1 MIFLFY
7 ILAALLVYSSYKSF
21 RGGIEYLNYFKKQL
35 ARPRTNFLPF
45 VSIIAPC
52 KGVDDGLRKNLQ
64 ALIDQDH
71 PNFEV
76 IFVVDSELDAAV
88 SVITDISSENTKLVV
103 AKTSLE
109 STQKV
114 ENLREAVLHVSEN
127 SEILVFVDSD
137 VRPSKTWLRDL
148 TAPLQDESIGAAT
161 GYRWFISKHPGFAS
175 ELRSVWNASIA
186 SVLGPNQDS
195 NFCWGGSAA
204 IRRDVFER
212 LEVRERWRG
221 TASDDLALTR
231 FLKEAGL
238 PIHFVP
244 QALTPSVENC
254 TFGHLLEFTT
264 RQIKITRV
272 YAPHLWLLSF
282 LGSGLFTVVL
292 IWAVVI
298 ISAGRFM
305 AVSFWVAALT
315 VAAVSVFSVGKSYLR
330 LKAVELVLTEYRRE
344 IRRQLVP
351 QTTLWLFA
359 APLYFYNCT
368 AALFSRRIT
377 WRGHVYRLTSAS
389 ETSVEPD

>member
-1 MIFLFY
+1 MIFIFY

-21 RGGIEYLNYFKKQL
+21 RGGVDYLDYFKKQL
-35 ARPRTNFLPF
+35 ARPRPDFLPF

-52 KGVDDGLRKNLQ
+52 KGVDDGLRENLL
-64 ALIDQDH
+64 ALTEQDH

-76 IFVVDSELDAAV
+76 IFVVDSESDGAV
-88 SVITDISSENTKLVV
+88 PVINEISRRNTKLAV
-103 AKTSLE
+103 AGRTLE
-109 STQKV
+109 SSQKV
-114 ENLREAVLHVSEN
+114 ENLREAVLHVAEN
-127 SEILVFVDSD
+127 CEILVFVDSD

-148 TAPLQDESIGAAT
+148 IAPLEDGSVGAAT
-161 GYRWFISKHPGFAS
+161 GYRWFISKPPGFAS
-175 ELRSVWNASIA
+175 ELRSAWNASIA
-186 SVLGPNQDS
+186 SVLGPNTRS
-195 NFCWGGSAA
+195 NFCWGGSTA

-231 FLKEAGL
+231 ILKEAGL

-292 IWAVVI
+292 IWAVLI
-298 ISAGRFM
+298 ISAGRFTT
-305 AVSFWVAALT
+305 VPFWIAALT
-315 VAAVSVFSVGKSYLR
+315 AAAVAAFSIGKSYLR

-344 IRRQLVP
+344 IRRQFFP
-351 QTTLWLFA
+351 QMTLWLFA
-359 APLYFYNCT
+359 APLYFYNCA
-368 AALFSRRIT
+368 AALVSRRIA
-377 WRGHVYRLTSAS
+377 WRGRVYRLTSAS
-389 ETSVEPD
+389 ETSIEPD